1 MFVLKILKFLLL
13 FIPFAATAQY
23 RISGRVVDSATQKPV
38 ADASVF
44 LSNASAGTKTNN
56 DGTFTISNVRGG
68 QYELV
73 VSIIGYAAYKQ
84 TVMVNKDLELTRI
97 LINQQA
103 IQLQEVRIGGPD
115 KHWADHYAR
124 FKREFIGM
132 TDNAAQCDIL
142 NPHALSFDND
152 DGVFIATADATLIIE
167 NKALGYRIKYILTAF
182 SDNPKTGIIYF
193 AGEAFFETMK
203 GSKHQQKKWIKNRL
217 ETYEGSDMHFLRS
230 VIANKVK
237 EEGFLVRRL
246 IRKPNPAYKGGF
258 NNKFIQTLVTT
269 PLATNEYAGLTDQK
283 GEYVLAFKD
292 CLAISYNN
300 NPLSGSILT
309 IGSPYLYFDNNG
321 IVLNPQ
327 DATFEGSWGESR
339 MAGMLPVD
347 YEPPQK

>member
-1 MFVLKILKFLLL
+1 MLKQIAVLLL
-13 FIPFAATAQY
+13 FLPFAATAQY
-23 RISGRVVDSATQKPV
+23 RISGRVVDSITRKPI

-56 DGTFTISNVRGG
+56 DGTFTITNVRGG
-68 QYELV
+68 QYEMV
-73 VSIIGYAAYKQ
+73 VSIIGYATYKQ
-84 TVMVNKDLELTRI
+84 TIMVNKDLDLPAI
-97 LINQQA
+97 FINQQA

-142 NPHALSFDND
+142 NPHVLRFDNE
-152 DGVFIATADATLIIE
+152 DGVFSATADGTLTIE

-193 AGEAFFETMK
+193 AGEAFFETMH

-217 ETYEGSDMHFLRS
+217 ETYQGSNMHFLRS

-237 EEGFLVRRL
+237 EEGFLVLRL
-246 IRKPNPAYKGGF
+246 MRKPNPAYRGGLD
-258 NNKFIQTLVTT
+258 NKYIQTLVTT

-283 GEYVLAFKD
+283 GQYVLAFQD
-292 CLAISYNN
+292 CLAIAYNN
-300 NPLSGSILT
+300 NPLSGSVLT

-339 MAGMLPVD
+339 IAGMLPVD
-347 YEPPQK
+347 YEPTQQ

>member
-1 MFVLKILKFLLL
+1 MLKQLAVLLL
-13 FIPFAATAQY
+13 FLPFAATAQY
-23 RISGRVVDSATQKPV
+23 RISGRVVDSVTRKPV

-56 DGTFTISNVRGG
+56 DGTFTITNVRGG
-68 QYELV
+68 QYEMV
-73 VSIIGYAAYKQ
+73 VSIIGYATYKQ
-84 TVMVNKDLELTRI
+84 TIMVNKDLDLPAI
-97 LINQQA
+97 FINQQA

-115 KHWADHYAR
+115 KHWTDHYAR

-142 NPHALSFDND
+142 NPHVLRFDNE
-152 DGVFIATADATLIIE
+152 DGVFSATADGTLMIE

-182 SDNPKTGIIYF
+182 NDNPKTGIIYF
-193 AGEAFFETMK
+193 AGEAFFETMH
-203 GSKHQQKKWIKNRL
+203 GSKHRQKKWIKNRL
-217 ETYEGSDMHFLRS
+217 ETYQGSNMHFLRS

-246 IRKPNPAYKGGF
+246 MRKPNPAYRGGLD
-258 NNKFIQTLVTT
+258 NKYIQTLVTT
-269 PLATNEYAGLTDQK
+269 PLATNEYAGLTEQK
-283 GEYVLAFKD
+283 GQYVLAFQD
-292 CLAISYNN
+292 CLAIAYNN

-327 DATFEGSWGESR
+327 DATFEGNWGESR
-339 MAGMLPVD
+339 IAGMLPVD
-347 YEPPQK
+347 YEPTQQ